1 MMAFE
6 LFEKY
11 QKKIPI
17 AWPEKLSSPVELLI
31 TSYDKA
37 GVQILIKPES
47 LEYPSR
53 PHSYQASGEK
63 RKLIVE
69 EENLIQHG
77 EDVISAFL
85 CGDGEK
91 GFHLFSEYLHCLSTV
106 KDAVMSENPGCYLT
120 FHTLL
125 QNCMDALKS
134 RDIITLMDTVEY
146 GFKPLLLNAAVLRK

>member
-11 QKKIPI
+11 LKKIPI

-31 TSYDKA
+31 TSHDNA
-37 GVQILIKPES
+37 GEQILIKPEA

-63 RKLIVE
+63 RKLE

-106 KDAVMSENPGCYLT
+106 KDAVMAGNPGCDLL
-120 FHTLL
+120 FHSLL
-125 QNCMDALKS
+125 QNCMAALKS
-134 RDIITLMDTVEY
+134 RDITTLMDTVEY
-146 GFKPLLLNAAVLRK
+146 GFKPLLLNANILRK